1 MKTSAVRMLA
11 RPSSVLYAACAVLAL
26 LSTPTRAW
34 AEGRVLFTELHTLKC
49 EDFGECEWKV
59 SCNAEGQGQAEV
71 TADGK
76 AGRSAKLEQ
85 TLDLKTF
92 PVTMKCTLSEDDGV
106 FGESWSQAAEAT
118 ATIPAGGDYRLIL
131 GSPDQGSVRLEFSV
145 DSLEIATAP
154 PAPAPA
160 ATTPAK
166 PPAKGAKKPAA
177 PPAPLQYL
185 GVFNPRPEGTAVV
198 IGLEEAAFKAKVSE
212 LGGLGLKLI
221 AIDTFMDGSKRLWSG
236 IFRSAEDEVI
246 LVTGVDWDAFIP
258 QWKRMSAGSRR
269 LVDFEIYT
277 LAGKPTFAALY
288 RGGSD
293 TYSLWVGQERDKFI
307 TLCKELANVK
317 GLKVND
323 LEVYQQNGKT
333 LYAAA
338 YRGEVNP
345 PELWTALDRAAF
357 EAKWKQGKGKGMQ
370 LVDVETYKEGNKR
383 LYDATVRTEEPG
395 ELVMAPDQT
404 AFVKSWQEMVGK
416 GLKLVD
422 LETYRE

>member
-34 AEGRVLFTELHTLKC
+34 AEGRVLFTQLNVLKC

-76 AGRSAKLEQ
+76 AGRSVKLEQ

-92 PVTMKCTLSEDDGV
+92 PVTMKCTLSEDDGL
-106 FGESWSQAAEAT
+106 FGESWSQAAEGT
-118 ATIPAGGDYRLIL
+118 ATIPAGGNYRLIL

-145 DSLEIATAP
+145 DSLEIAVAP
-154 PAPAPA
+154 PPPPAAPA
-160 ATTPAK
+160 ATPARGKK
-166 PPAKGAKKPAA
+166 PPA
-177 PPAPLQYL
+177 PPAPLQYV

-198 IGLEEAAFKAKVSE
+198 IGLEEAAFKSKVSE
-212 LGGLGLKLI
+212 LSGNGLKLI
-221 AIDTFMDGSKRLWSG
+221 AMDTFMDGSKRLWSG

-277 LAGKPTFAALY
+277 QGGNSTFAALY

-307 TLCKELANVK
+307 ALCKELANIK

-345 PELWTALDRAAF
+345 PELWTNLERAAF
-357 EAKWKQGKGKGMQ
+357 EAKWKQGKGKGLQ
-370 LVDVETYKEGNKR
+370 LVDVETYKEGKKR

-395 ELVMAPDQT
+395 ELVLAPDQG
-404 AFVKSWQEMVGK
+404 AFAKSWREMLGK
-416 GLKLVD
+416 GLRLVD

>member
-1 MKTSAVRMLA
+1 MLA

-26 LSTPTRAW
+26 LSTPARAW
-34 AEGRVLFTELHTLKC
+34 AEGRVLFTKLHVLKC

-59 SCNAEGQGQAEV
+59 SCGAEGQGQAEV

-76 AGRSAKLEQ
+76 AGRSVNLEQ
-85 TLDLKTF
+85 TLDLNKF
-92 PVTMKCTLSEDDGV
+92 PATLRCTLSEDDGA

-118 ATIPAGGDYRLIL
+118 ATIPAGGDYKLIL
-131 GSPDQGSVRLEFSV
+131 GSPDQGTVRLEFSV
-145 DSLEIATAP
+145 DSLEIAVAPPP
-154 PAPAPA
+154 PAPAA
-160 ATTPAK
+160 AAAPAK
-166 PPAKGAKKPAA
+166 APAKGTKKPAA
-177 PPAPLQYL
+177 PPAPLQYV
-185 GVFNPRPEGTAVV
+185 GVFNPRPEGQAIVV
-198 IGLEEAAFKAKVSE
+198 GLDLAAFKAKVSE
-212 LGGLGLKLI
+212 LEGNGLKLFSM
-221 AIDTFMDGSKRLWSG
+221 DTFMDGGKRLWSG
-236 IFRSAEDEVI
+236 LFRSAEDEVI

-269 LVDFEIYT
+269 LVDFEMYNEGSK
-277 LAGKPTFAALY
+277 AMFAAVY

-293 TYSLWVGQERDKFI
+293 KYSLWVGQERDKFI

-323 LEVYQQNGKT
+323 LEIYQQNGRT

-338 YRGEVNP
+338 YRGDVTP

-357 EAKWKQGKGKGMQ
+357 EAKWKQGKGKGQQ

-395 ELVMAPDQT
+395 ELVLAPDQA
-404 AFVKSWQEMVGK
+404 AFVKSWREMVGK
-416 GLKLVD
+416 GLRLVD
-422 LETYRE
+422 LETFRE